1 MRIRI
6 RLLFAVLCFPLG
18 FVAANEPDKTPVK
31 RIVTI
36 ESAKSTEYIKRPESE
51 PSSENEVTE
60 PAGDTAETDMDTPET
75 DGEAAETDVNESEPV
90 VSTGTPGAEVIRL
103 RGNVSIVVTE
113 GASVSKIQADEVI
126 YDKERET
133 LDAQGNVLYEHT
145 TGKRGFQRFEGEA
158 LLFDIKKQEGVFL
171 KGVITRDS

>member
-51 PSSENEVTE
+51 PSSESEVTE
-60 PAGDTAETDMDTPET
+60 PAGDTAET

-158 LLFDIKKQEGVFL
+158 LLDIKKQEGVFL
-171 KGVITRDS
+171 KGVITRD

>member
-51 PSSENEVTE
+51 PSSESEVTE
-60 PAGDTAETDMDTPET
+60 PAGDTAETDMDTAETDMDTAETDMDTPEPDMDTPET

-133 LDAQGNVLYEHT
+133 LDAQGNVL
-145 TGKRGFQRFEGEA
+145 
-158 LLFDIKKQEGVFL
+158 
-171 KGVITRDS
+171 